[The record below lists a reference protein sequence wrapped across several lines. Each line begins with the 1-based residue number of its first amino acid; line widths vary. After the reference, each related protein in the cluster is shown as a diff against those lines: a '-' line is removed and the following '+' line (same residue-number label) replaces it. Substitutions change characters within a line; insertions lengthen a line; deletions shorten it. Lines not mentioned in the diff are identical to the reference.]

1 MLVVEGTTGSSAE
14 VLIVEGMTGSDVEEL
29 VVEEDSGGGVVEVV
43 EVRLD
48 VAAVVVGVVSGT
60 V

>member
-48 VAAVVVGVVSGT
+48 VVAVVVGVVSGT